1 VELTSQ
7 IRQMKAKEEERI
19 KQYLE
24 KLRKRERMIDNLEQH
39 AKAASAEDAQD
50 PYRSFLAER
59 LSQAHL

>member
-1 VELTSQ
+1 
-7 IRQMKAKEEERI
+7 MKAKEEERI
-19 KQYLE
+19 KEYLE